1 MYVFWSDRS
10 SATSS
15 RQSPHPRTSSGS
27 EVIGSGLSSRPHSGE
42 SPGAWWTT
50 GAAATTLLSSRLRSP
65 SAVVKESTP
74 FRSEV
79 PQLVAPN
86 LRVYRAVPLQSPPGE
101 SCRDH
106 PAAAD
111 TAVDGVVLSPSVV
124 LVGEHHR
131 RAAAPG
137 GRRLPGGRAWRSS
150 PLNKR
155 PFLRGPVRT
164 PSVSF
169 DEPLN
174 KYPQQ

>member
-27 EVIGSGLSSRPHSGE
+27 EVIGSGFSSMPHSGE
-42 SPGAWWTT
+42 SPWGVVDHSGGGDNSA
-50 GAAATTLLSSRLRSP
+50 LIS
-65 SAVVKESTP
+65 SAVTLCHGERIDP

-79 PQLVAPN
+79 PQLVAPH

-124 LVGEHHR
+124 LVGDHHR
-131 RAAAPG
+131 RAAALG
-137 GRRLPGGRAWRSS
+137 GRRLPGRRAWRSS

-155 PFLRGPVRT
+155 PFLRVVPRPT
-164 PSVSF
+164 SVSF
-169 DEPLN
+169 AVPLN
-174 KYPQQ
+174 KSPQ